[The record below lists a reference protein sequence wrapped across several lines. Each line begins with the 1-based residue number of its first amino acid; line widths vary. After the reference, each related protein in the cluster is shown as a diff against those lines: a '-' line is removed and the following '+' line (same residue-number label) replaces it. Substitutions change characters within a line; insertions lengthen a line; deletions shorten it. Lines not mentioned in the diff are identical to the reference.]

1 MSNTQVAPA
10 TTFSFQDIAIA
21 AFERDGLLWL
31 EANQV
36 CQALEYANPRTALAN
51 HVDACDVLKADV
63 TCDVVKCDTTCEGD
77 VQKLDTPTRA
87 RKTQTKNFVN
97 ESGLYALIFG
107 SKKDSAKI
115 FKRWVTSEVL
125 PAIRK
130 TGEYRATINAEQ
142 QRAIQEAV
150 NARARRDGVSHQSIY
165 HDLKTRYHIPR
176 YSELPASAFAD
187 CLQWLGSQRQ
197 DRRIFAVRLMER
209 GLKQYRE
216 RQDAIRTLSYRVAEL
231 GELAHILA
239 RELDHTRA
247 ALLDLERMGAIYDG
261 LHEAQ
266 FHLGF
271 PREILDA
278 GRTEEWQ

>member
-1 MSNTQVAPA
+1 MPAITQVAPA
-10 TTFSFQDIAIA
+10 TTFSFQDIAIT

-36 CQALEYANPRTALAN
+36 CRALEYANPRDAVAR
-51 HVDACDVLKADV
+51 HVDEG
-63 TCDVVKCDTTCEGD
+63 DVVKH
-77 VQKLDTPTRA
+77 DTPTA
-87 RKTQTKNFVN
+87 SGIQSKNFVN

-107 SKKDSAKI
+107 SKKDSAKA

-130 TGEYRATINAEQ
+130 TGEYRATINTEQ

-150 NARARRDGVSHQSIY
+150 NARARRDGTSHQSIY

-176 YSELPASAFAD
+176 YSELPATAFAD
-187 CLQWLGSQRQ
+187 CLQWLGSERQ

-216 RQDAIRTLSYRVAEL
+216 RQDAIRTLSHRVAEL

-247 ALLDLERMGAIYDG
+247 TLRDLERMGAIYDG

-266 FHLGF
+266 AHLGF

-278 GRTEEWQ
+278 GREWN